1 MPPLFSPLPLA
12 LVAIVAL
19 AAAVVWLAVTRRR
32 LAEKLTTHRRQF
44 FACMDRA
51 PFCAYIK
58 SADGRYIY
66 ENPAFLAVTRIAL
79 PHITSFLGRTD
90 RDFFPAAQ
98 ADSYMNDD
106 RDVLRRGI
114 PLVFDNSSRDAD
126 GSLRLWS
133 TLKFPW
139 VDDEGRACV
148 AGVSFE
154 LTDIHRA
161 REAVKASEDRHALA
175 LEAGRM
181 GTMTLDLATQLI
193 ETSPLFARMH
203 GRPETKTRL
212 TLEESLAEVHPDDHG
227 PIIEAVQL
235 ALRDQAPS
243 RMIYRVVKPEGDIAW
258 IELVGQ
264 VCTDDAGRP
273 ALVRGVGFDV
283 TERQAAYEEL
293 TRRKDVLRRLIEV
306 QENERQT
313 LCHELHDGMLQYAI
327 GGTMLLESVRDAA
340 DAAGLG
346 DKIDAAIDCLTRGI
360 AEGRQV
366 IRGVRSGVLDD
377 LGLAAAIQ
385 DLADQLAGVGVA
397 VQMAVDDG
405 IDDLPA
411 TLRTTVYRVVQ
422 ESLANIRKHAATAE
436 ASVEI
441 RRAADEVRVSVSD
454 RGGGFDVEAARKRGF
469 GLVGM
474 TERVKLAGGTCT
486 IESAPG
492 VGSRVTALLP
502 ITGEEPR
509 RHAGSATAVAGIPLM
524 ASR

>member
-1 MPPLFSPLPLA
+1 VSDPPLSL
-12 LVAIVAL
+12 AL
-19 AAAVVWLAVTRRR
+19 AAITVLAAAAVWLAVTRRR
-32 LAEKLTTHRRQF
+32 LVGKLATIRGQF
-44 FACMDRA
+44 FACMDQA

-58 SADGRYIY
+58 NADGRYTY
-66 ENPAFLAVTRIAL
+66 ENPAFIAVTRIAL
-79 PHITSFLGRTD
+79 PHIESFLGRTD
-90 RDFFPAAQ
+90 RDFFPPAQ

-106 RDVLRRGI
+106 REVLRRGT

-126 GSLRLWS
+126 GSLRIWS
-133 TLKFPW
+133 SLKFPW

-181 GTMTLDLATQLI
+181 GTMTLDLATQEI
-193 ETSPLFARMH
+193 ETSPLFAVMH

-212 TLEESLAEVHPDDHG
+212 TLEESLAEVHCDDHG
-227 PIIEAVQL
+227 LIIEAVQL

-243 RMIYRVVKPEGDIAW
+243 RITYRVVKPDGGIAW

-264 VCTDDAGRP
+264 VFTDDAGRP
-273 ALVRGVGFDV
+273 TVVRCVGFDV

-293 TRRKDVLRRLIEV
+293 TRRKQVLRRLIEV

-327 GGTMLLESVRDAA
+327 GATMVLESVRAAA

-346 DKIDAAIDCLTRGI
+346 DKIDAAMDCLARGI

-385 DLADQLAGVGVA
+385 DLADQMAAAGIVVKTT
-397 VQMAVDDG
+397 VDDG

-422 ESLANIRKHAATAE
+422 ESLANVRKHAASAQ
-436 ASVEI
+436 ASVEV
-441 RRAADEVRVSVSD
+441 RRTADEVHLCVGD

-486 IESAPG
+486 IESEPG
-492 VGSRVTALLP
+492 VGSRVRARLP
-502 ITGEEPR
+502 VVVEEPWR
-509 RHAGSATAVAGIPLM
+509 GPVEMPLPLP
-524 ASR
+524 R